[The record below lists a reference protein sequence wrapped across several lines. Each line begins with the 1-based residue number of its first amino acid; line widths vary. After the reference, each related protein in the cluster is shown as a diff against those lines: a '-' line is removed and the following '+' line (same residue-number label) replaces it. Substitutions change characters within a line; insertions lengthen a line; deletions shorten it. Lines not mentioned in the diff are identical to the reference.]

1 MLSRPLDFMAYALS
15 LAELALG
22 YTSPNP
28 AVGAVIERDGLVVG
42 LGHTQQPGMEH
53 AEIMALN
60 QAGEM
65 ARGATMYVTL
75 EPCCHHGRTPPCTE
89 SIINAGI
96 AEVNIAVAD
105 PNPVVAGK
113 GIECLKAAGIKT
125 NIGEYEQKAREINE
139 GYFKYI
145 KTGVPFVIAKFA
157 MSIDGK
163 IATRTGDSRWITG
176 EEARNYAHGQR
187 HSVDAIMVG
196 AGTIIAD
203 DPQLT
208 ARGYSGR
215 CGRAKL
221 QPLRVIVDGKGRV
234 PATARVFYEPG
245 KTLVAVAEGQFSTG
259 ILKSKREGTEYIV
272 LGSENG
278 LIDIADLLKT
288 LGQRQIT
295 TVMIEGGSKLL
306 GYVFDHHLVDKVLA
320 FVAPIIIGGEGAKTA
335 VSGRGVDKVA
345 DALQLKDIKIERF
358 DNEFLISGYT

>member
-22 YTSPNP
+22 FTSPNP

-96 AEVNIAVAD
+96 AVVNIAVAD
-105 PNPVVAGK
+105 PNPLVSGK
-113 GIECLKAAGIKT
+113 GIECLRAAGIKT

-215 CGRAKL
+215 CGRARL

-234 PATARVFYEPG
+234 PATARVFSEPG
-245 KTLVAVAEGQFSTG
+245 KTLVVVAEKQFSRE
-259 ILKSKREGTEYIV
+259 ILKTKREGTEYIV
-272 LGSENG
+272 LRSENG
-278 LIDIADLLKT
+278 LIDIAELLNT

-320 FVAPIIIGGEGAKTA
+320 FVAPIIIGGEEAKTA